1 MGPLMMVLNK
11 LSEMQGRP
19 DQQLLGEI
27 TSMRREMEKLKE
39 DSPSK

>member
-1 MGPLMMVLNK
+1 MVLNK

-27 TSMRREMEKLKE
+27 ASMRREMEKLKE
-39 DSPSK
+39 AG